1 MSNLGLTSANMQF
14 SGSHAGA
21 IEVPNLGLETES
33 SVWSSLFSN
42 VWDTIS
48 IKKLPPLELTST
60 PVAVV
65 DPMAVKRSPASSAVS
80 FVLHAGVISLVAWL
94 ALQARNHVIVQPPV
108 KVTHLD
114 ITPYIPVTVPVPK
127 AMGGGGGGGVHS
139 VVEASKGHLPPMEK
153 TPTAPPQLLVIDH
166 PKLVADQAV
175 AMPQAVKLPDN
186 NMPTIGVTQS
196 AQVALASQGTGTGSG
211 FGHGSG
217 GGIGAGSGSGI
228 GAGSG
233 GGYGG
238 GVMSVGGGVAAPQVL
253 HAVDPEFTDEARRA
267 RYEGSVAIRLI
278 VDATGNPQNIEVVRH
293 LGMGLDEKAIEA
305 VRQYKFKPAMYQ
317 GHPVAVRMV
326 VDVAFHLY

>member
-1 MSNLGLTSANMQF
+1 MQF
-14 SGSHAGA
+14 NGSHAGA
-21 IEVPNLGLETES
+21 VEVPNLGFETET

-42 VWDTIS
+42 LRDTMS
-48 IKKLPPLELTST
+48 ITKLPPLELTST
-60 PVAVV
+60 PIAVV
-65 DPMAVKRSPASSAVS
+65 DPMAARRSPASSAVS
-80 FVLHAGVISLVAWL
+80 FVLHAGIISLIAWL
-94 ALQARNHVIVQPPV
+94 ALQAHNHVIVQPPV

-114 ITPYIPVTVPVPK
+114 IAPYIPVTVPALR

-139 VVEASKGHLPPMEK
+139 VVEASKGHLPPMK
-153 TPTAPPQLLVIDH
+153 KVPTDPPQLLVIDH
-166 PKLVADQAV
+166 PKLAADQAV
-175 AMPQAVKLPDN
+175 AMPQAVKLPDT
-186 NMPTIGVTQS
+186 NMPNIGVTQS
-196 AQVALASQGTGTGSG
+196 TQIAMASQGTGTGSG

-217 GGIGAGSGSGI
+217 GGIGAGGGNGI

-253 HAVDPEFTDEARRA
+253 HTVDPEFTDEARRA
-267 RYEGSVAIRLI
+267 RYEGTVAIRLI
-278 VDATGNPQNIEVVRH
+278 VDASGNPQNIEIVRH

-326 VDVAFHLY
+326 LDVGFHLY